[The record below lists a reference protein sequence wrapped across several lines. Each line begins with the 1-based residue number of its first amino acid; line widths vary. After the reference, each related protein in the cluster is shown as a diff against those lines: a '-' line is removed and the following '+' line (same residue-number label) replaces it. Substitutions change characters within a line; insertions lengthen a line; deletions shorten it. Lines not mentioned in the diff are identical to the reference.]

1 MDSISFKLSGIK
13 NTMGFRQ
20 KSLRDQKLNVQLLK
34 SQIDLH
40 LRAQAQEKNQI
51 EGLSNYLIM
60 DLDGTILNNWP
71 RQIQILLEEIL
82 PNYPH
87 LQKSEILS
95 SLTREQSTYSI
106 LPYLEPF
113 CNSSE
118 EYKQVKQ
125 KFLDNFLSNK
135 FLDQDRLFP
144 GVNSFIEWL
153 WSKKIH
159 IIFLT
164 GRPKS
169 RMQESTQMFL
179 FNNIPLL
186 KRIPF
191 TLSMKNEDISDFD
204 HKQAFLE
211 QMRIDPNNNLVAF
224 IDNESEMCSL
234 ASIHFPDCLVVHFR
248 SFQSNAYQY
257 SGYKLQSW
265 Q

>member
-1 MDSISFKLSGIK
+1 MDSISFKLSGFK
-13 NTMGFRQ
+13 NTTGFRQ
-20 KSLRDQKLNVQLLK
+20 NSLRDQKLNVSLLK

-40 LRAQAQEKNQI
+40 LRAQEKNQN
-51 EGLSNYLIM
+51 EVLTNYLIM
-60 DLDGTILNNWP
+60 DLDGTIMSNWT
-71 RQIQILLEEIL
+71 RQIQIILQKIL

-87 LQKSEILS
+87 LQKSEILV
-95 SLTREQSTYSI
+95 SLTREQSMYSI
-106 LPYLEPF
+106 FPILEPF

-118 EYKQVKQ
+118 EFMQIKQ
-125 KFLDNFLSNK
+125 KFLDHFLSNR

-153 WSKKIH
+153 WSKNIH
-159 IIFLT
+159 IVFLT

-169 RMQESTQMFL
+169 RMQESTRKFL
-179 FNNIPLL
+179 FNHIPSL

-191 TLSMKNEDISDFD
+191 TLSMKEEEISDFD

-234 ASIHFPDCLVVHFR
+234 ASVLLPECLVVHFN
-248 SFQSNAYQY
+248 SFQSKAYQY